1 MKTFAH
7 IETGF
12 ALDPIERVDEA
23 AYRALF
29 AAEVLSQ
36 WSIAEVPT
44 GTKHNAKRNE
54 DGTYTNPVE
63 PNPVQTPIVFDKV
76 AFKDYCYSKLG
87 ATTLEGLTRYGEII
101 QACRTSTAP
110 AVVAAFDQYE
120 DAQSYRKDRVELF
133 LTVLV
138 SATILEQSEFDAV
151 IDSWPVA

>member
-29 AAEVLSQ
+29 TDEVVSQ
-36 WSIAEVPT
+36 WTVAEVPT
-44 GTKHNAKRNE
+44 GTLHNAKRNE
-54 DGTYTNPVE
+54 DGTYTNPVI
-63 PNPVQTPIVFDKV
+63 PDPVLTPVVFDKV
-76 AFKDYCYSKLG
+76 GFKDYCYGKLG
-87 ATTLEGLTRYGEII
+87 ATTIEGLTRYGEII
-101 QACRTSTAP
+101 QACRTSTVP

-120 DAQSYRKDRVELF
+120 DAQTYRKDRVELF

-138 SATILEQSEFDAV
+138 SATILEQSEYDAV
-151 IDSWPVA
+151 INGWPTA